1 MEAREKE
8 QQKKSVDAEERGVRI
23 QRKKGQQKRRCRKEE
38 KGHMEERT
46 GEEECK
52 CRRKNSEDTGKNEE
66 QKRSSDAEEKAMI
79 TQGRKNRRSGVQM
92 QKKEE

>member
-1 MEAREKE
+1 
-8 QQKKSVDAEERGVRI
+8 
-23 QRKKGQQKRRCRKEE
+23 
-38 KGHMEERT
+38 MEERT